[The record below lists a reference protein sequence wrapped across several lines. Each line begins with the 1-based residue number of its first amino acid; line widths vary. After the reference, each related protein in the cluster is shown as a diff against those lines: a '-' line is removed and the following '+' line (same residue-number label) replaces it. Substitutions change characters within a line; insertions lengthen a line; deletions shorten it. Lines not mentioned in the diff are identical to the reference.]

1 MIRRILTLTQTLQT
15 HNFMVKL
22 GSFEAG
28 YLGSEIR
35 EETLPKTDRESLAIT
50 ESCLMLL
57 NICCNC
63 KCGVM
68 SELTNFILSNIRYE
82 LL

>member
-35 EETLPKTDRESLAIT
+35 EETLPKTDRV
-50 ESCLMLL
+50 SCYYREFLDAPEHLL
-57 NICCNC
+57 
-63 KCGVM
+63 
-68 SELTNFILSNIRYE
+68 
-82 LL
+82 

>member
-35 EETLPKTDRESLAIT
+35 EKHCLKLTESLLPLQRVA
-50 ESCLMLL
+50 
-57 NICCNC
+57 
-63 KCGVM
+63 
-68 SELTNFILSNIRYE
+68 
-82 LL
+82 